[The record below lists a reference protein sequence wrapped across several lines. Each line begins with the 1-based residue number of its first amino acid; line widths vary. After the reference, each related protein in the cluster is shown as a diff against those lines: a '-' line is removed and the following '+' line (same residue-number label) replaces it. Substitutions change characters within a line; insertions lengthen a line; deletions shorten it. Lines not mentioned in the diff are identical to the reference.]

1 MATYTK
7 AGLYQYLDVSR
18 DKGHVNT
25 NTGSAWRA
33 GANKLLGDLGD
44 DDDVENYDIEA
55 AAIRYNNKFPGDLT
69 GQSLKKY
76 VQRTKAAIEQY
87 IAWKSDPMNYKP
99 PSRGLPIDSK
109 PGAVKPTGGR
119 PKVRVSAPEP
129 VVVQAETG
137 HRSLTGYPLA
147 VTAGKPASHGLTIPF
162 PLRRDFVSTIVIPHD
177 FTVVEAK
184 RLSVMIE
191 ALGHDTPTPPA
202 VANPEKVG
210 G

>member
-25 NTGSAWRA
+25 NTGNAWRA

-44 DDDVENYDIEA
+44 EDDVESYDIEA
-55 AAIRYNNKFPGDLT
+55 AAIRYNNKFPGGLT

-99 PSRGLPIDSK
+99 PSRGLQIDSK
-109 PGAVKPTGGR
+109 HGAVKLAGGKPR
-119 PKVRVSAPEP
+119 VKVSAQEP
-129 VVVQAETG
+129 VVMQAETG
-137 HRSLTGYPLA
+137 HYSLTGCPP
-147 VTAGKPASHGLTIPF
+147 TATVGKAENHGLTIPF

-177 FTVVEAK
+177 FTVAEAK

-191 ALGHDTPTPPA
+191 ALGHDTPTLAA
-202 VANPEKVG
+202 VPNPEKVG